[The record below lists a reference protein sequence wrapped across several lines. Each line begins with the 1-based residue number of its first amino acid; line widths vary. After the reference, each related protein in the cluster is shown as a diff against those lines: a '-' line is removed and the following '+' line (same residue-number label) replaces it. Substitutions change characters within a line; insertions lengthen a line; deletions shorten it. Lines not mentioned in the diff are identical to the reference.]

1 MFGEFTLFKRLMEQ
15 VWRMNRSAKGLLI
28 ITTILDGCSLAN
40 HRQFAK
46 FAKLYLLLDYIR
58 IVTVISFVSIIIV
71 ELLLQG
77 FVLTMYVCIHNY
89 GKLHF
94 KAYTNISM

>member
-1 MFGEFTLFKRLMEQ
+1 MFGEFTLFKRLVEQ

-28 ITTILDGCSLAN
+28 VTTILDGFSLAN

-46 FAKLYLLLDYIR
+46 FAKLCLLLDYIR

-71 ELLLQG
+71 KLLLQG
-77 FVLTMYVCIHNY
+77 FVLTMYVCIHMESY
-89 GKLHF
+89 IF